1 MAVMRYPNLSVTFTF
16 SDFARL
22 WLIRRWLVSA
32 GAFRVEFSRTNQ
44 RPSVRVGRTTLP
56 IATVVR
62 VNNKNL
68 VLSALDLTAL
78 ISNPIHFNHFA
89 LPCQA
94 DETRVAF
101 VRYPEL
107 AVTFAITEC
116 VVCITAK
123 YR

>member
-32 GAFRVEFSRTNQ
+32 GAFSVEFSRTNQ
-44 RPSVRVGRTTLP
+44 WTSVLVGRTTLP
-56 IATVVR
+56 IATIVR

-68 VLSALDLTAL
+68 ILSALDLAAL
-78 ISNPIHFNHFA
+78 ISNPIRCNKFA
-89 LPCQA
+89 QA